1 MSSPAPGTTR
11 IALAPSPGF
20 CVKSSALNAALLTLS
35 GPDHATTALPIPI
48 DRKVFVNI
56 AWDKHVPAPP
66 ARSEAAIERAIA
78 GDVALSG
85 PADPEDWYVPVI
97 VPEPRA
103 DTDKAGKPSVVFD
116 CIFSASL
123 KPRALRS
130 PEFKTFLVEL
140 AFQRIET
147 QYGVQLSRQIGTPNI
162 AAKGKL
168 APRTVSVPTA
178 LLAPAP
184 SLASASSPL
193 SVDAPPSKPGKP
205 LIEEVSVPAPA
216 AKGILKAPPSGIRK
230 ANAVVPSLSWTKTDD
245 GRLRIALSVPH
256 LTHASI
262 PHTTLDLEPRR
273 ILFSAPSPA
282 PASSVQLD
290 LDLSLPDAEIER
302 AFAAAAGEDWA
313 ETRRAALGLK
323 GERPL
328 DVDGARAE
336 WRVGEGLLVIYA

>member
-1 MSSPAPGTTR
+1 M
-11 IALAPSPGF
+11 
-20 CVKSSALNAALLTLS
+20 
-35 GPDHATTALPIPI
+35 
-48 DRKVFVNI
+48 
-56 AWDKHVPAPP
+56 
-66 ARSEAAIERAIA
+66 
-78 GDVALSG
+78 
-85 PADPEDWYVPVI
+85 
-97 VPEPRA
+97 
-103 DTDKAGKPSVVFD
+103 FD

-130 PEFKTFLVEL
+130 PEFKTFLVGKSSPALILPRCPIPNPLDPFINIPTSPPPPPHPRPPPPEL

-216 AKGILKAPPSGIRK
+216 AKGILKAPPSGTEK
-230 ANAVVPSLSWTKTDD
+230 GNAVVPSLSWTKTDD

-256 LTHASI
+256 LVR
-262 PHTTLDLEPRR
+262 P
-273 ILFSAPSPA
+273 
-282 PASSVQLD
+282 
-290 LDLSLPDAEIER
+290 SLPS
-302 AFAAAAGEDWA
+302 
-313 ETRRAALGLK
+313 LSYLH
-323 GERPL
+323 
-328 DVDGARAE
+328 
-336 WRVGEGLLVIYA
+336 